1 MINVSHV
8 IYSELNQETE
18 QKYLTLKLSMES
30 RSMSVESKKAADQ
43 ANSEKPTP
51 KDSKASLKE
60 IRSPTPGDC
69 SSPGKTHDKMGS
81 MLSNIARRITPNP
94 TTAHGGSGL
103 KSSKIKSDAD
113 LIAPDHDELPS
124 REGSPSSLEHAA
136 SPEDEY
142 LSGLLW
148 PYVNSRAPH
157 DDPELDHPLRLRR
170 PALYEEYWSYE
181 SDSESSQRQRR
192 KSGK

>member
-1 MINVSHV
+1 MSDV
-8 IYSELNQETE
+8 IYTELNQETE
-18 QKYLTLKLSMES
+18 QKYSTLKLSMDS
-30 RSMSVESKKAADQ
+30 RSMSVEPKRAADQ
-43 ANSEKPTP
+43 ANSEKPVP
-51 KDSKASLKE
+51 KDSKELLKE

-69 SSPGKTHDKMGS
+69 STPEKTHDKMGS
-81 MLSNIARRITPNP
+81 VLSNIAKRTTPNNA
-94 TTAHGGSGL
+94 TAHGGSGL
-103 KSSKIKSDAD
+103 KSSIIKSDAD
-113 LIAPDHDELPS
+113 LIAPDRDELPS
-124 REGSPSSLEHAA
+124 REGSPSSFEHAA
-136 SPEDEY
+136 SPDNEY

-148 PYVNSRAPH
+148 PYVNSRARH